1 VTRRPGQTATIG
13 GRIVTAIGA
22 LALLSGA
29 CGGGSRGA
37 PVAAV
42 GRYASVRGIR
52 MYYEIHGSGP
62 PLVLLHGG
70 AGNGMQ
76 FEKQIPDFSKHYTC
90 IVPDMCEQG
99 RSTGRPG
106 PLTYHEMAEDV
117 IALADRLHL
126 KRFDVMGWSDGGVT
140 GIDIAIHHSDRLA
153 HLVTFGAN
161 FRPDGLNAP
170 DVAWND
176 TATVSA
182 FGDDMRIGYQ
192 KLSPQPD
199 HYADAMTKI
208 LFMWKTMPMF
218 TPAELGGIH
227 VPAMICAGDHDLIRR
242 DHTEALVA
250 AIPGAVMW
258 IVPNASH
265 GAMIERPE
273 LVNPRVLEFLAK

>member
-1 VTRRPGQTATIG
+1 MIQPR
-13 GRIVTAIGA
+13 AIGIRVA
-22 LALLSGA
+22 TAVAGLALLSGA
-29 CGGGSRGA
+29 CGGGA
-37 PVAAV
+37 PAATTAAV
-42 GRYASVRGIR
+42 GRYATLRGFR
-52 MYYEIHGSGP
+52 MYYEIHGQGP
-62 PLVLLHGG
+62 PLFLLHGG

-76 FEKQIPDFSKHYTC
+76 FEKQLPDFSRHYAC

-117 IALADRLHL
+117 VALADFLHL
-126 KRFDVMGWSDGGVT
+126 KRFDLMGWSDGGDT
-140 GIDIAIHHSDRLA
+140 GLDIAIHHPDRLV

-192 KLSPQPD
+192 KLSPQPER
-199 HYADAMTKI
+199 YADAMTKI
-208 LFMWKTMPMF
+208 ISMWRTLPAF
-218 TPAELGGIH
+218 TDGELGGIRAH
-227 VPAMICAGDHDLIRR
+227 TMICAGDHDLIRR
-242 DHTEALVA
+242 DHTETLAA
-250 AIPGAVMW
+250 AIPGATLW

-265 GAMIERPE
+265 GAMIERPD
-273 LVNPRVLEFLAK
+273 LVNPRVLDFLAK